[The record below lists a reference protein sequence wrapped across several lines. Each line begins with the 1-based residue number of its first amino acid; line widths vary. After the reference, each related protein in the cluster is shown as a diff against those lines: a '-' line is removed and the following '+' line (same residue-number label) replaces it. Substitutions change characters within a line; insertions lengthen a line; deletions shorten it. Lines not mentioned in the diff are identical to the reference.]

1 MTNIKIHENV
11 PVTNIF
17 LINTNLKINMEFF
30 LANNIPKYWR
40 PSNLTSLLA
49 QLKKLYNQLNYWSHS
64 HIHMSTAF
72 VSVPTYERLLSSG
85 AKSSDLLPVAAV
97 FKHPKNK
104 EHVKG
109 YYSDIIIHV
118 DQTLAH
124 RKSH

>member
-1 MTNIKIHENV
+1 
-11 PVTNIF
+11 
-17 LINTNLKINMEFF
+17 
-30 LANNIPKYWR
+30 
-40 PSNLTSLLA
+40 
-49 QLKKLYNQLNYWSHS
+49 
-64 HIHMSTAF
+64 MSTAF

-85 AKSSDLLPVAAV
+85 AKSCDLLPVAAV

-124 RKSH
+124 RESH